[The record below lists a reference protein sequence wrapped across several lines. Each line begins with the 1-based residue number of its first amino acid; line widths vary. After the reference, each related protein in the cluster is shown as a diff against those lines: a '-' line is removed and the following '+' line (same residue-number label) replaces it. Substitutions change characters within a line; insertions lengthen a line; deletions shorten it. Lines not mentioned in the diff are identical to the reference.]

1 MALHSPLR
9 KCCEFAP
16 RDLSRSCGQRK
27 YPPDPAMGCTEK
39 DRRDR
44 PRLMQVSTCGARFA
58 VGAASVCFAL
68 WSVQSHSHSV
78 PQQDISCW
86 CGEMSGRHGTQILKD
101 VNGRG
106 IAQAA
111 EDSLATTKLWCGLI
125 ASD

>member
-27 YPPDPAMGCTEK
+27 HPPDPAMGCTEK
-39 DRRDR
+39 DLRDR
-44 PRLMQVSTCGARFA
+44 PRLMQV
-58 VGAASVCFAL
+58 L
-68 WSVQSHSHSV
+68 
-78 PQQDISCW
+78 
-86 CGEMSGRHGTQILKD
+86 QILKD